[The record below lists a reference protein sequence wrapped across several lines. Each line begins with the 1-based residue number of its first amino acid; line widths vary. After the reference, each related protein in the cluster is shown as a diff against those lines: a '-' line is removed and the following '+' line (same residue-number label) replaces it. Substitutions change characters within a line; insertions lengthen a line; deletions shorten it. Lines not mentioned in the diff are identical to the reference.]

1 MKIAS
6 LLSHHIRRPSTTT
19 QGAASELVLQL
30 RKIHIHHVAHPTP
43 KKPTHIE
50 INLSQFDHLKLRN
63 NPKALEET
71 TEYKQLV
78 SETSQKMRKEF
89 VRTEQQN
96 AYPLRQSYTA
106 NGGIFSYAQQLAN
119 KSRANVVGVKGEYIR
134 SSEENKQQYIL
145 FRPQTKLLEII
156 SNFGNYFLSKWR

>member
-6 LLSHHIRRPSTTT
+6 LFSQHILRPSTTK
-19 QGAASELVLQL
+19 QGVASELVQQL
-30 RKIHIHHVAHPTP
+30 RKICNHQTTHPTP

-50 INLSQFDHLKLRN
+50 INLIPLGQPIPGNSSKT
-63 NPKALEET
+63 LEKT
-71 TEYKQLV
+71 AEYKQLV
-78 SETSQKMRKEF
+78 SETSQKMWKEF
-89 VRTEQQN
+89 ARTERQN
-96 AYPLRQSYTA
+96 AYSLRQSYTA
-106 NGGIFSYAQQLAN
+106 NGGMFSYAQQLAN
-119 KSRANVVGVKGEYIR
+119 KSGANVVGVKGEYIR